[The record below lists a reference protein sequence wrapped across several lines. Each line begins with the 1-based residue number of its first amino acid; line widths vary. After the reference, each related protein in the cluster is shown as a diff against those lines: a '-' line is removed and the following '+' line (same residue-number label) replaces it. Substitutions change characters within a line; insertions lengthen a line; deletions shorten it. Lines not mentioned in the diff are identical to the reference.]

1 MSKHRKAINKN
12 TPEGNKENACSTNES
27 IKDETVSK
35 ETPNNESNINEN
47 ASSENNVINGVE
59 KTRITKHRGRF
70 SQVFIYLG
78 KLFRMFIF
86 QNDWKV
92 LPMSAII
99 SGLVSFVVG
108 ANLFKTQEGT
118 LMGTFAL
125 ACICIWNGFFN
136 SIQVI
141 CRERP
146 IVKRE
151 HRSGLHISAYI
162 GAHMIYQAFL
172 CLGQTMITIFV
183 CKLTGVDFPKVGL
196 VIGNPYLDIGISLFL
211 ITYCADIMALMVSA
225 IVHTTTTAMT
235 IMPFL
240 LIFQLVFS
248 GGFFQLNGK
257 TVNMVKETTISKWG
271 LTALCSQG
279 NYNSLPMV
287 SLWNAVSKLQ
297 DVDVSDYLIS
307 MENYA
312 ASDENVIPVDDLEFN
327 TAPKQELK
335 PIRDFMLYAQ
345 ESGAKEEILDWSG
358 RNNQNSTYAYDKDIV
373 LKCWGRLILFII
385 IYACVAVIS
394 LEFIDKDKR

>member
-1 MSKHRKAINKN
+1 MSEQNNNI
-12 TPEGNKENACSTNES
+12 TESTVKENSVAQ
-27 IKDETVSK
+27 D
-35 ETPNNESNINEN
+35 
-47 ASSENNVINGVE
+47 A
-59 KTRITKHRGRF
+59 TKHRGRF

-92 LPMSAII
+92 LPMSALI

-146 IVKRE
+146 IIKRE
-151 HRSGLHISAYI
+151 HRSGMHISAYI
-162 GAHMIYQAFL
+162 SAHMIYQAFL
-172 CLGQTMITIFV
+172 CLGQTFITIAV
-183 CKLTGVDFPKVGL
+183 CKYTKVAFPTDSLITSWAIV
-196 VIGNPYLDIGISLFL
+196 DIGITLFL
-211 ITYCADIMALMVSA
+211 ITYCADIMALMVSSV
-225 IVHTTTTAMT
+225 VHTTTTAMT

-248 GGFFQLNGK
+248 GGFFQLNGN
-257 TVNMVKETTISKWG
+257 TANMLKETTISKWG

-279 NYNSLPMV
+279 DYNNKPMV
-287 SLWNAVSKLQ
+287 SLWNAVSKFQ
-297 DVDVSDYLIS
+297 NIDASDYLVAL
-307 MENYA
+307 EDYT
-312 ASDENVIPVDDLEFN
+312 DEEQQQEIIPVNALDFN
-327 TAPKQELK
+327 TAQKKELK
-335 PIRDFMLYAQ
+335 PIRDFMVYAQ
-345 ESGAKEEILDWSG
+345 ETGAKEQILDWSG
-358 RNNQNSTYAYDKDIV
+358 KNNQNPNYAFDIDIV

-385 IYACVAVIS
+385 IYACIAVIS
-394 LEFIDKDKR
+394 LEFIDRDKR